1 MAYEFFIMNESSPN
15 PASNL
20 THHASKAVFWSMGG
34 NIGVSAISFIGTMII
49 ARILAPEEF
58 GIIGMAML
66 FTELI
71 AIFGNLG
78 MTGALIQLKET
89 DEEFKSTAFW
99 TNMICAAA
107 LFIVSLLTA
116 PLAAK
121 FFNQPD
127 VQPVLMVLASMY
139 IFSALAI
146 THASLLYKELR
157 FKEMAVIEI
166 ISSLVRIFLIV
177 LLALAGFGF
186 WSLVWGTVLERIF
199 KTILIVNC
207 HSWRPKFLFSKEKFD
222 RLFHFGR
229 NIYGQSFVNYFS
241 NNIDFIITGKILGPQ
256 SLAFYQFAYNLP
268 HLVLSHVSAGIENVS
283 FPVFSK
289 LQDERT
295 RLARG
300 FLKSVKY
307 ISIVTFPLMAG
318 LAFVAKDFMTT
329 MYGAQWAPAILP
341 LQILCLSGAIR
352 SVTVT
357 IHPVLQA
364 IGRPDITLKY
374 TLALMP
380 IVVVLIIFLSRWG
393 VEGVALGMVG
403 TSFLYL
409 AVVRTGAHQIG
420 TRLRVFF
427 KSLIPSVVCSLLM
440 VAVLFAI
447 GRIPSMDRLFGLVRL
462 AVNVLAGGGV
472 YTGILWLLFRNDF
485 NDLLAF
491 ARGMFF
497 KSKI

>member
-1 MAYEFFIMNESSPN
+1 MDELSVN
-15 PASNL
+15 PTSNL
-20 THHASKAVFWSMGG
+20 THHTSRAVFWSMGG
-34 NIGVSAISFIGTMII
+34 NIGVSAIRFVGTMII

-58 GIIGMAML
+58 GIIGMASL

-78 MTGALIQLKET
+78 MTSALIQLKET

-99 TNMICAAA
+99 TNMMCATG
-107 LFIVSLLTA
+107 LFIVSVLAA
-116 PLAAK
+116 PLAAN

-127 VQPVLMVLASMY
+127 VQPVLTILASMY

-146 THASLLYKELR
+146 THASLLCKELR
-157 FKEMAVIEI
+157 FKEMAIIEI
-166 ISSLVRIFLIV
+166 ISNLVRIFLIV

-186 WSLVWGTVLERIF
+186 WSLVWGNVIERIL
-199 KTILIVNC
+199 KTIFIVSV
-207 HSWRPKFLFSKEKFD
+207 HSWRPKFIFSRKKFD

-268 HLVLSHVSAGIENVS
+268 HLVLNHVSAGIENVS

-318 LAFVAKDFMTT
+318 LAFVAKDFMAT
-329 MYGAQWAPAILP
+329 MYGAQWAPAVLP
-341 LQILCLSGAIR
+341 LQILCFSGAIR

-374 TLALMP
+374 TLGLMP
-380 IVVVLIIFLSRWG
+380 VVVILIIFLSRWG
-393 VEGVALGMVG
+393 TEGVALGMVG

-420 TRLRVFF
+420 TRLRMFF
-427 KSLIPSVVCSLLM
+427 KSLVPSVVCSALM
-440 VAVLFAI
+440 IVVLFAL
-447 GRIPSMDRLFGLVRL
+447 GRLFSIDRLFGPIRL
-462 AVNVLAGGGV
+462 ALHVLLGGSI
-472 YTGILWLLFRNDF
+472 YTGALWLLFRNDF
-485 NDLLAF
+485 NDLSAF
-491 ARGMFF
+491 ARGMFS